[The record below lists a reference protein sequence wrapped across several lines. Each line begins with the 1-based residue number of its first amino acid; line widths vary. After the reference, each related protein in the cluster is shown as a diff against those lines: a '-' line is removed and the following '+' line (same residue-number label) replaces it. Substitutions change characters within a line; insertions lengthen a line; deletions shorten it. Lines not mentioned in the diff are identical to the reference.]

1 MKNIYLLT
9 TDGCNDKLF
18 NYPCVDLNSYFLQGK
33 QVCVFDN
40 NSIINKSWFT
50 ELGGSIILNPSNKD
64 TSYAE
69 IGIIAP
75 PAVIQSEDDEKEY
88 YEIIDYYVEK
98 LQLLINKQK
107 GTGGYNHVL
116 VILPPHSDECGT
128 SLKRMAYYAVYGL
141 IKGLGAINA
150 QYGVFINGII
160 LGESE
165 NDELLKY
172 WTTILCSDNANNIV
186 GQIIKL

>member
-40 NSIINKSWFT
+40 NSIVNKSWFT

-98 LQLLINKQK
+98 LQLLINCKQK
-107 GTGGYNHVL
+107 VL
-116 VILPPHSDECGT
+116 DIMQTNSD
-128 SLKRMAYYAVYGL
+128 
-141 IKGLGAINA
+141 
-150 QYGVFINGII
+150 VFAK
-160 LGESE
+160 E
-165 NDELLKY
+165 NNFSANLKY
-172 WTTILCSDNANNIV
+172 ASIQVVLNRIS
-186 GQIIKL
+186 L